1 MYRLNAP
8 CRLILIGLAGLIFF
22 ACGKGKAESEEE
34 RIRRI
39 KEQYRSQ
46 IRKEYTIENSASSR
60 EEAVRKFLES
70 ISILK
75 TGAEPD
81 FYCSEKEYKEIF
93 LPNTVD
99 ENTLTSYMD
108 TNEAWKITKIRRDL
122 AFTDLNAFLK
132 GKNFT
137 IKKFIWSEKPRE
149 LHSLRGHVLKKVLL
163 ESGKDEIEID
173 SVRLVIEHRNQF
185 KVCVVAK

>member
-1 MYRLNAP
+1 MMKYFMKVCFYVL
-8 CRLILIGLAGLIFF
+8 LIPVLVS
-22 ACGKGKAESEEE
+22 CGKGMSDSEEE
-34 RIRRI
+34 RIRKVKEDYRRRI
-39 KEQYRSQ
+39 RP
-46 IRKEYTIENSASSR
+46 EYVIENSASSR

-99 ENTLTSYMD
+99 ENTLTSFM
-108 TNEAWKITKIRRDL
+108 NEDDAWKITKIRRDL
-122 AFTDLNAFLK
+122 AFTDMNALLK

-137 IKKFIWSEKPRE
+137 IKEFIWSEKPRE
-149 LHSLRGHVLKKVLL
+149 LHSLKGHVLKKVLL
-163 ESGKDEIEID
+163 KSGKDEIEID

>member
-1 MYRLNAP
+1 MS
-8 CRLILIGLAGLIFF
+8 LILFF
-22 ACGKGKAESEEE
+22 CGKGVSDSEED
-34 RIRRI
+34 RIRKLKDDYRRRI
-39 KEQYRSQ
+39 RP
-46 IRKEYTIENSASSR
+46 EYVIENSASSR
-60 EEAVRKFLES
+60 DEAVRKFLES

-81 FYCSEKEYKEIF
+81 FYCSEKEYRGIF

-99 ENTLTSYMD
+99 ENTLTSFMNED
-108 TNEAWKITKIRRDL
+108 EAWKITKIRRDL
-122 AFTDLNAFLK
+122 AFTDMNALLK

-137 IKKFIWSEKPRE
+137 IKEFIWSGKPRE
-149 LHSLRGHVLKKVLL
+149 LHSLKGHVLKKVLL
-163 ESGKDEIEID
+163 KSGKDEIEID

>member
-1 MYRLNAP
+1 MKKIYRIIAYTVVLFSLMFSV
-8 CRLILIGLAGLIFF
+8 CR
-22 ACGKGKAESEEE
+22 KNQAESEEDRISRIKADYRS
-34 RIRRI
+34 RIRT
-39 KEQYRSQ
+39 
-46 IRKEYTIENSASSR
+46 EYVIEKSASSR
-60 EEAVRKFLES
+60 EDAVRKFLES
-70 ISILK
+70 ISLLK

-99 ENTLTSYMD
+99 ENTLTSFM
-108 TNEAWKITKIRRDL
+108 NAEEAWKITKIRRDL
-122 AFTDLNAFLK
+122 AFTDMNALLK

-137 IKKFIWSEKPRE
+137 IKEFIWSEKPRE
-149 LHSLRGHVLKKVLL
+149 LHSLKGHVLKKVLL
-163 ESGKDEIEID
+163 KSGKDEIEID

>member
-122 AFTDLNAFLK
+122 AFTDLNALLK

-163 ESGKDEIEID
+163 ESGRDEIEID

>member
-1 MYRLNAP
+1 MHRLNIA

-34 RIRRI
+34 RIQRI

-60 EEAVRKFLES
+60 EDAVRKFLES

-122 AFTDLNAFLK
+122 AFTDLNALLK

-163 ESGKDEIEID
+163 ESGRDEIEID